1 MDQTSAH
8 ALYDR
13 FLRGLARSPQGVAVR
28 VGATSLTYT
37 ELYDRAL
44 IRAGSLLAGLPQR
57 PAAVGVLAGKGLDAY
72 TNILACLFTGITMV
86 PLQPSFPVL
95 RTLQML
101 EAAGVEA
108 LFVDAEAVTALE
120 KLRAEGVAL
129 PALVDGAAAGDV
141 VGVIAPD
148 PASRLARPRLVAPD
162 DIAYVLFTS
171 GSTGRPKGV
180 PVTHANGAHYFG
192 LLDARYDFGPHDVFS
207 QNFDL
212 NFDCAMFDLF
222 CAWGAGATL
231 VPVPAGAYRDLPGFV
246 AEQGVTVWFSTPSV
260 IGLIRRTGR
269 LTGGAL
275 PSLRWSF
282 FAGEAVTC
290 QDVTDWQRAARD
302 SAIEN
307 LYGPTEL
314 TITITRH
321 RWSPE
326 RSPGIS
332 VAGVVPIGP
341 VHAGHAWML
350 LGTDGEPD
358 PSEGELCVAGPQLTS
373 GYLDPADDAGRF
385 VERDGVRYYRTGDR
399 IRRGEE
405 DQLLYLGRLDQQVQV
420 RGVRIELAEI
430 DEALRRCPGVDDAVA
445 VPVPSEQGI
454 TLAAFQTGERVPPV
468 ALARELSRT
477 LPRAALP
484 QHFFHLTEFPL
495 NSNRKIDR
503 RALLDRALELLGRP
517 R

>member
-13 FLRGLARSPQGVAVR
+13 FLRGLARSPEGVAVR
-28 VGATSLTYT
+28 AGDASLTYR

-44 IRAGSLLAGLPQR
+44 TWAGSLLAALPER

-72 TNILACLFTGITMV
+72 TGILACLFTGVPMV

-95 RTLQML
+95 RTLRML

-108 LFVDAEAVTALE
+108 LIVDAEAVTALE

-129 PALVDGAAAGDV
+129 PALLDGGADGVDRV
-141 VGVIAPD
+141 VSPTA
-148 PASRLARPRLVAPD
+148 ASRLAHPHPVAAD

-231 VPVPAGAYRDLPGFV
+231 VAVPAGAYRDLPGFV
-246 AEQGVTVWFSTPSV
+246 ADQGITVWFSTPSV
-260 IGLIRRTGR
+260 IGLVRRTGR
-269 LTGGAL
+269 LTDSSL

-290 QDVTDWQRAARD
+290 QDVTDWQHAAPG
-302 SAIEN
+302 SAVEN

-326 RSPGIS
+326 TSPGIS

-350 LGTDGEPD
+350 IGEDGEPD
-358 PSEGELCVAGPQLTS
+358 ALEGELCIAGPQLTA

-385 VERDGVRYYRTGDR
+385 LDRDGFRYYRTGDR
-399 IRRGEE
+399 IRVGA
-405 DQLLYLGRLDQQVQV
+405 DGQLLYLGRLDQQVQV

-430 DEALRRCPGVDDAVA
+430 DEALRLCPGVEDAVA

-454 TLAAFQTGERVPPV
+454 TLAAFHTGARVPPV
-468 ALARELSRT
+468 ALAREVSRT
-477 LPRAALP
+477 LPRAVLP
-484 QHFFHLTEFPL
+484 QHFFHIAEFPL
-495 NSNRKIDR
+495 NANRKIDR
-503 RALLDRALELLGRP
+503 RALVHRAQELLGRP
-517 R
+517 S

>member
-13 FLRGLARSPQGVAVR
+13 FLRGLARSPQGVAIR
-28 VGATSLTYT
+28 VGDASLTYR
-37 ELYDRAL
+37 ELHDRAL
-44 IRAGSLLAGLPQR
+44 TWAGSLLAALPER

-72 TNILACLFTGITMV
+72 TGILACLFTGVPMV

-101 EAAGVEA
+101 EAAEVGA
-108 LFVDAEAVTALE
+108 LIVDAEAVTALE

-129 PALVDGAAAGDV
+129 PALLDGAADGTD
-141 VGVIAPD
+141 GMIAPD
-148 PASRLARPRLVAPD
+148 PASRLSRPHPVAPD
-162 DIAYVLFTS
+162 DIAYMLFTS

-231 VPVPAGAYRDLPGFV
+231 VAVPAGAYRDLPGFV
-246 AEQGVTVWFSTPSV
+246 AERGVTVWFSTPSV
-260 IGLIRRTGR
+260 IGLIRRTGQ
-269 LTGGAL
+269 LTDGAL

-290 QDVTDWQRAARD
+290 QDVTDWQRAASG

-350 LGTDGEPD
+350 LGANGETEPL
-358 PSEGELCVAGPQLTS
+358 EGELCVAGPQLTA
-373 GYLDPADDAGRF
+373 GYLDPADDDGRF
-385 VERDGVRYYRTGDR
+385 LDRDGARYYRTGDR
-399 IRRGEE
+399 IRLGE
-405 DQLLYLGRLDQQVQV
+405 DGQLLYLGRLDQQVQV
-420 RGVRIELAEI
+420 RGVRIELAEV
-430 DEALRRCPGVDDAVA
+430 DEALRRCPGVEDAVA

-454 TLAAFQTGERVPPV
+454 TLAAFHSGERVPPV
-468 ALARELSRT
+468 VLARELSRT
-477 LPRAALP
+477 LPRAVLP
-484 QHFFHLTEFPL
+484 QHFFHIAEFPL

-503 RALLDRALELLGRP
+503 RELLHRALELLGRP
-517 R
+517 H

>member
-13 FLRGLARSPQGVAVR
+13 FLRGLALSPRGVAIR
-28 VGATSLTYT
+28 VGEDSLTYR

-44 IRAGSLLAGLPQR
+44 TWAGSLLAALPER

-72 TNILACLFTGITMV
+72 TGILACLFTGVPMV

-108 LFVDAEAVTALE
+108 LIVDGEATTALE

-129 PALVDGAAAGDV
+129 PALLEGATDHAD
-141 VGVIAPD
+141 GVIAPD
-148 PASRLARPRLVAPD
+148 PAARLARPHAVAPD

-192 LLDARYDFGPHDVFS
+192 LLDERYDFGPHDVFS

-222 CAWGAGATL
+222 CAWGAGGTL
-231 VPVPAGAYRDLPGFV
+231 VAVPAGAYRDLPAFV
-246 AEQGVTVWFSTPSV
+246 AQQGITVWFSTPSV
-260 IGLIRRTGR
+260 ISLIRRTDQ
-269 LTGGAL
+269 LADGAL
-275 PSLRWSF
+275 ATLRWSF

-290 QDVTDWQRAARD
+290 QDVTDWQRAATG
-302 SAIEN
+302 SVIEN

-314 TITITRH
+314 TITISRH

-326 RSPGIS
+326 TSPGIA

-341 VHAGHAWML
+341 VHAGHEWML
-350 LGTDGEPD
+350 LGAGGEPD
-358 PSEGELCVAGPQLTS
+358 PVEGELCVAGPQLTA

-385 VERDGVRYYRTGDR
+385 LDRDGVRYYRTGDR
-399 IRRGEE
+399 IRLG
-405 DQLLYLGRLDQQVQV
+405 DDGQLLYLGRLDQQVQV

-430 DEALRRCPGVDDAVA
+430 DEALRRCPGVEDAVA

-454 TLAAFQTGERVPPV
+454 TLAAFHTGEPVPPV
-468 ALARELSRT
+468 TLARELSRT
-477 LPRAALP
+477 LPRAVLP
-484 QHFFHLTEFPL
+484 QHFFHITDFPL
-495 NSNRKIDR
+495 NPNRKIDR
-503 RALLDRALELLGRP
+503 RALLHRALEQLGRTP
-517 R
+517 

>member
-13 FLRGLARSPQGVAVR
+13 FLRGLARSPEGVALR
-28 VGATSLTYT
+28 TGEFSLTYR

-44 IRAGSLLAGLPQR
+44 TWAGSLLDALPER
-57 PAAVGVLAGKGLDAY
+57 PAAVGVLAGKSPDAY
-72 TNILACLFTGITMV
+72 TAILACLFTGVPMV

-95 RTLQML
+95 RTLHML

-108 LFVDAEAVTALE
+108 LIVDAEAVPALE
-120 KLRAEGVAL
+120 KLRAEGVVL
-129 PALVDGAAAGDV
+129 PALLDGGAEGADGV
-141 VGVIAPD
+141 VRPVSTA
-148 PASRLARPRLVAPD
+148 RLTRPHPVAPD
-162 DIAYVLFTS
+162 DVAYVLFTS

-180 PVTHANGAHYFG
+180 PVTHANGAHYFD

-231 VPVPAGAYRDLPGFV
+231 VAVPPGAYRDLPGFV
-246 AEQGVTVWFSTPSV
+246 TDQGITVWFSTPSV
-260 IGLIRRTGR
+260 IGLVRRTGG
-269 LTGGAL
+269 LTKGSL

-290 QDVTDWQRAARD
+290 QDVTDWQY
-302 SAIEN
+302 SASGSAVEN

-326 RSPGIS
+326 TSPGIS

-350 LGTDGEPD
+350 INEDGEQED
-358 PSEGELCVAGPQLTS
+358 REGELCVAGPQLTA

-385 VERDGVRYYRTGDR
+385 LERHGVRYYRTGDR
-399 IRRGEE
+399 IRVGE
-405 DQLLYLGRLDQQVQV
+405 DGQLLYLGRLDQQVQV
-420 RGVRIELAEI
+420 RGVRVELAEI
-430 DEALRRCPGVDDAVA
+430 EEALRRCPGVEDAVA
-445 VPVPSEQGI
+445 VPVPSDQGI
-454 TLAAFQTGERVPPV
+454 TLAAFHTGEGVPPV
-468 ALARELSRT
+468 ALARELSLT
-477 LPRAALP
+477 LPRAVLP
-484 QHFFHLTEFPL
+484 QHFFHIAEFPL

-503 RALLDRALELLGRP
+503 RALLGQALERLGRP
-517 R
+517 H